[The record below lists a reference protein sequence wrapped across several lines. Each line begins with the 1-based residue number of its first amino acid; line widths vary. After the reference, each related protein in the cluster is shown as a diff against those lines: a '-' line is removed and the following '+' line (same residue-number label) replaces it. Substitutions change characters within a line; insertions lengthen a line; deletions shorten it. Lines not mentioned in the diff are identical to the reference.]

1 MKLIIFV
8 YYQKFLFT
16 VLALIF
22 FSQLAIQVI
31 EYSSLKTITKTQ
43 LDSIN
48 IDLPIVTFMFRDN
61 HPTIFHDLYK
71 YQFNVHLLDRRHRFT
86 RPINRSI
93 DEINLIFNES
103 IQVTL
108 IRNLSIHYFSK
119 KFIKC

>member
-1 MKLIIFV
+1 M
-8 YYQKFLFT
+8 
-16 VLALIF
+16 ALIF

-43 LDSIN
+43 LDRIDS
-48 IDLPIVTFMFRDN
+48 DLPMLTFMFKDN
-61 HPTIFHDLYK
+61 YPTIFHELYK
-71 YQFNVHLLDRRHRFT
+71 YKFNEDLLDRHYHLT

-93 DEINLIFNES
+93 NEINLIFNES

-119 KFIKC
+119 KIYQVLTFYW